1 MGRISAEEKLIAV
14 KRRLEGGESFEAI
27 GNSMGVHHERIR
39 EWCRKYQSMGSDAF
53 VRTKNNKYTLEFK
66 ITAVEY
72 YLQGKGSLY
81 DTCRTFNIPAQEN
94 LRRWIKRYNSHELK
108 SSPGG
113 KEKMTMIKGR
123 KTTLQERIDIVTD
136 HIESGMSYAET
147 AEKYDVSYQQVY
159 QWVQKYKA
167 NGIDGLVD
175 RRGRTKPVE
184 EMTEIERLQA
194 ENRILKA
201 QLERKELENIFLK
214 KVDEIER
221 RRS

>member
-1 MGRISAEEKLIAV
+1 MKRITSEEKIKAV
-14 KRRLEGGESFEAI
+14 KRHLNDGESAMRIAKSLDVGKTSVRDWCRRYE
-27 GNSMGVHHERIR
+27 SMGPEAFDKSANK
-39 EWCRKYQSMGSDAF
+39 KYS
-53 VRTKNNKYTLEFK
+53 LELK
-66 ITAVEY
+66 ESAVQY
-72 YLQGKGSLY
+72 YLDGKGSIS
-81 DTCRTFNIPAQEN
+81 DTCKKFKIRSTTQLRNWIMRYTDLSLRT
-94 LRRWIKRYNSHELK
+94 
-108 SSPGG
+108 SPGG
-113 KEKMTMIKGR
+113 KVKMTMTKGR

-159 QWVQKYKA
+159 QWIQKYKA
-167 NGIDGLVD
+167 KGVDGLVD
-175 RRGRTKPVE
+175 RRGHSKPVE
-184 EMTEIERLQA
+184 EMTENERLQA

>member
-1 MGRISAEEKLIAV
+1 M
-14 KRRLEGGESFEAI
+14 
-27 GNSMGVHHERIR
+27 
-39 EWCRKYQSMGSDAF
+39 
-53 VRTKNNKYTLEFK
+53 TKT
-66 ITAVEY
+66 
-72 YLQGKGSLY
+72 
-81 DTCRTFNIPAQEN
+81 
-94 LRRWIKRYNSHELK
+94 
-108 SSPGG
+108 
-113 KEKMTMIKGR
+113 KGR

-136 HIESGMSYAET
+136 HMGSGMSYAET

-159 QWVQKYKA
+159 QWIQKYKA
-167 NGIDGLVD
+167 NGVDGLID
-175 RRGRTKPVE
+175 RRGQTKPAE

>member
-27 GNSMGVHHERIR
+27 GKSMGLHHEMIR
-39 EWCRKYQSMGSDAF
+39 EWCRKYQSQGPDAF

-66 ITAVEY
+66 SAAVEY

-81 DTCRTFNIPAQEN
+81 DTCKIFNLPAQET
-94 LRRWIKRYNSHELK
+94 LRRWIQRYNSHELK
-108 SSPGG
+108 ASPGG
-113 KEKMTMIKGR
+113 KVNMTRTKGR

-136 HIESGMSYAET
+136 HIESGLSYAET

-159 QWVQKYKA
+159 QWIQKYNK
-167 NGIDGLVD
+167 NGIDGLID
-175 RRGRTKPVE
+175 RRGRSKPVE
-184 EMTEIERLQA
+184 EMTEIERLLA

>member
-1 MGRISAEEKLIAV
+1 MQEVSLEEKLSVI
-14 KRRLEGGESFEAI
+14 KRRLEEYESWDHISKTTGIPKSTVRDWCRRYE
-27 GNSMGVHHERIR
+27 SMGTEALLNTG
-39 EWCRKYQSMGSDAF
+39 CKKYSI
-53 VRTKNNKYTLEFK
+53 EFK
-66 ITAVEY
+66 ENAVKH
-72 YLQGKGSLY
+72 YLEGHGSVSE
-81 DTCRTFNIPAQEN
+81 TCKFFQIRSATL
-94 LRRWIKRYNSHELK
+94 LRQWIQMYNSHDLK

-113 KEKMTMIKGR
+113 KVKVTMTKGR
-123 KTTLQERIDIVTD
+123 KTTLQERSNIVTD
-136 HIESGMSYAET
+136 HIESGRPYAET

-159 QWVQKYKA
+159 QWIQKYKA

-175 RRGRTKPVE
+175 RRGRSKSVE
-184 EMTEIERLQA
+184 EMTEIEKLKA

>member
-27 GNSMGVHHERIR
+27 ENSMGVHHERIR

-94 LRRWIKRYNSHELK
+94 LRRWIKRYNSHELG
-108 SSPGG
+108 SL
-113 KEKMTMIKGR
+113 
-123 KTTLQERIDIVTD
+123 LQTQ
-136 HIESGMSYAET
+136 S
-147 AEKYDVSYQQVY
+147 
-159 QWVQKYKA
+159 
-167 NGIDGLVD
+167 
-175 RRGRTKPVE
+175 TKV
-184 EMTEIERLQA
+184 I
-194 ENRILKA
+194 
-201 QLERKELENIFLK
+201 
-214 KVDEIER
+214 
-221 RRS
+221 S